1 MARTLLLIG
10 TMRSDLRFRRAA
22 LPLMLVAVFATDA
35 PAQRPVNRLA
45 GTLEQFHERVTSY
58 LKLRKEVE
66 SKVGSVPET
75 KEPAVITQRQHRL
88 GEAIRDA
95 RAEAKP
101 GDIFTPPIAGV
112 FRQLIARDLAGR
124 RPVDR
129 HAFVVE
135 QPDVTVRV
143 NDFYPTTVP
152 LASVPPRLLQALPT
166 LPDGLEYRFV
176 GHTLILRDVDPN
188 LVVDVLPR
196 AIPARYRKH

>member
-1 MARTLLLIG
+1 
-10 TMRSDLRFRRAA
+10 
-22 LPLMLVAVFATDA
+22 MLVAIFATDA
-35 PAQRPVNRLA
+35 PAQRRVNPVA
-45 GTLEQFHERVTSY
+45 ATLDEFHDRVNSY
-58 LKLRKEVE
+58 LKVRKEVE
-66 SKVGSVPET
+66 SKTGGLPET

-95 RAEAKP
+95 RSEAKP
-101 GDIFTPPIAGV
+101 GDIFTPQVARV
-112 FRQLIARDLAGR
+112 FRRLIARDLASR

-135 QPDVTVRV
+135 QPDITVRV

-152 LASVPPRLLQALPT
+152 LATVPPRLLQALPT

-188 LVVDVLPR
+188 LVVDVLPN
-196 AIPARYRKH
+196 AIPARYHKH